1 MGVGNSAIVFYCFSF
16 VRTIQLVYVASFITI
31 TGILLSVSKQAH
43 CTLLVFRSI
52 MYALRQF
59 KSLPYQDT
67 KYFVV
72 KKPCWTFLL
81 FSKCISRIHDHFQKW
96 QILFPIVC
104 TDCTVITVRSTNKK
118 LIALYYYYGQTVDWI
133 CLFFWTSSFGL
144 SGL

>member
-1 MGVGNSAIVFYCFSF
+1 M
-16 VRTIQLVYVASFITI
+16 
-31 TGILLSVSKQAH
+31 
-43 CTLLVFRSI
+43 
-52 MYALRQF
+52 

-72 KKPCWTFLL
+72 KKPCGTFLL

-118 LIALYYYYGQTVDWI
+118 LIAVYYYYGQTLENVFVCYYEKWVGRHASYLPRRSVKKFQVGCYSIIILMFSKLENLVWI
-133 CLFFWTSSFGL
+133 K
-144 SGL
+144 